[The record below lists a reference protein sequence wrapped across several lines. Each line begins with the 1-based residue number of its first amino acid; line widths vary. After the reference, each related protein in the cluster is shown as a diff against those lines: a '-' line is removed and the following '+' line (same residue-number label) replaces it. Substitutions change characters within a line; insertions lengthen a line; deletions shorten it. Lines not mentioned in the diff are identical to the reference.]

1 MIPNIFRLELSTCQ
15 TVAHSHRISGR
26 MHHPLTHGP
35 RNAPAPSRDAAYPG
49 AMDVGKAD
57 ATARNFDDHTKVAM
71 DE

>member
-1 MIPNIFRLELSTCQ
+1 
-15 TVAHSHRISGR
+15 

-57 ATARNFDDHTKVAM
+57 ATARNFNDHTKVAM